1 MDFFSCIV
9 WLFKKYGNKI
19 FFILINE
26 LWWLILSGKLTGLR
40 AAQVADKTWFLG
52 VPVRTSIW
60 ISRLSKDPPYQGSWA
75 SLAPSRTWLEQ
86 KGRGRVTW
94 IFFSLSQAL
103 HRFLPLDISILFLGP
118 SDLDWELNHWPLRF
132 SSLWTQTESC
142 HQLSWFS
149 GSQTADCRTFQPPQT
164 CQANATINLL
174 IYTYL
179 FCWFCFSGDPP
190 IHECFGTLLKLVS
203 KVTVSLVS
211 PYAQPC
217 PWDAQSC
224 QTVPE
229 IHSLLCQG
237 VRLTTMA
244 CVSCV
249 PQPCVGGVS
258 TTFPLPN
265 QNTQSG
271 FCSSDGTLIY
281 SLSLTVCS
289 CFFSRV

>member
-1 MDFFSCIV
+1 MKFWHFIHDGFFSCIV

-75 SLAPSRTWLEQ
+75 SLAPSRTCLEQ

-103 HRFLPLDISILFLGP
+103 HHFLLLDISILFLGP

-190 IHECFGTLLKLVS
+190 PNMSVLVPS
-203 KVTVSLVS
+203 
-211 PYAQPC
+211 
-217 PWDAQSC
+217 
-224 QTVPE
+224 
-229 IHSLLCQG
+229 
-237 VRLTTMA
+237 
-244 CVSCV
+244 
-249 PQPCVGGVS
+249 
-258 TTFPLPN
+258 
-265 QNTQSG
+265 
-271 FCSSDGTLIY
+271 
-281 SLSLTVCS
+281 
-289 CFFSRV
+289 